1 LTGARWVWACRIAV
15 PIAVTLEV
23 PRVATV
29 KGTIEGESVMRKFSN
44 VVLGLLFVIIVAG
57 AANAQVVSLAP
68 STQIKVGVVDVARV
82 FDESDAGIAANNQLN
97 QFIAELQADLDAL
110 EAQINALE
118 RELQQAGDELAE
130 ADREARQAQIDQLI
144 EEYFSRFDTYE
155 AHIQELSQSL
165 QQALLDEIFQ
175 VIRFFAEQYGYDVIL
190 EANATL
196 YYRLGVDV
204 TSDVIRTYNELRR
217 QSLESVDEAAPVTD
231 ETE

>member
-1 LTGARWVWACRIAV
+1 
-15 PIAVTLEV
+15 
-23 PRVATV
+23 
-29 KGTIEGESVMRKFSN
+29 MRKFSN

-68 STQIKVGVVDVARV
+68 STLIKVGVVDVARG

>member
-1 LTGARWVWACRIAV
+1 
-15 PIAVTLEV
+15 
-23 PRVATV
+23 
-29 KGTIEGESVMRKFSN
+29 MRKFSN

-82 FDESDAGIAANNQLN
+82 FDESDAGIATNNQLN